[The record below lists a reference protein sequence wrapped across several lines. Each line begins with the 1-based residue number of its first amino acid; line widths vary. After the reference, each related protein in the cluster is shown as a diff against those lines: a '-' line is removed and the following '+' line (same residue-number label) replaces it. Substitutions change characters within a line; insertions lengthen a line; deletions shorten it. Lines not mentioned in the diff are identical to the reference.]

1 MGLKRVAHFPDL
13 DVIRRSRLKK
23 STLFELPDS
32 PELKAVQD
40 EYLQLAEGLWNGA
53 EPLDVKP
60 MKDRDCST
68 SWDLIDGSR
77 ELPTASPADRALL
90 RSHGADVWARLTSDE
105 PVSGIRETVRAG
117 REEMRNTLLSWLPE
131 DLSGRQVLDAGC
143 GTGVISIELAK
154 RGAEVIAVD
163 LSQSLIELANER
175 YSAMD
180 EYHRIQFIVGD
191 MRQLEGERFDHVLAM
206 DSIIH
211 YAAKDGLRT
220 LETLAD
226 SVDESMVFTFA
237 PKTLPLAAMHAVGK
251 FSPTQR

>member
-1 MGLKRVAHFPDL
+1 M
-13 DVIRRSRLKK
+13 
-23 STLFELPDS
+23 
-32 PELKAVQD
+32 
-40 EYLQLAEGLWNGA
+40 
-53 EPLDVKP
+53 
-60 MKDRDCST
+60 
-68 SWDLIDGSR
+68 IDGSC
-77 ELPTASPADRALL
+77 ELQQRRQQIEHYFDRTA
-90 RSHGADVWARLTSDE
+90 ADVWARLTSDE

-175 YSAMD
+175 YSTMD

-211 YAAKDGLRT
+211 YAAQMGFGRLRRWRTVLMSRWYSLSHPRPCRSRRCT
-220 LETLAD
+220 L
-226 SVDESMVFTFA
+226 SESFSLVA
-237 PKTLPLAAMHAVGK
+237 IVRPPSSQLLPP
-251 FSPTQR
+251 FF